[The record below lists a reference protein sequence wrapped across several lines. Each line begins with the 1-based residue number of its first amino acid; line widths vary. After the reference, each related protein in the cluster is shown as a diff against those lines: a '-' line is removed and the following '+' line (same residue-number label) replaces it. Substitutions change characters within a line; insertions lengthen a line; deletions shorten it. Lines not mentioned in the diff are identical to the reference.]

1 MFSLGT
7 MQICFFIYFC
17 VFVFSEQNGEGKET
31 SLLKQDGSYKR
42 TKKLEL
48 RKHGCKN
55 LKIFN
60 FLYRKDIP
68 KACFYSTLNLKRL
81 SLNRRQLFYLMKMK
95 KEESF
100 REERI
105 VNKTDS
111 TSHAGNKV
119 LPITEAPL
127 SSSAERND
135 QCDINL
141 SKDQIKGDKKKPISR
156 MKELLRWAAST
167 KSEKGGKFNGKK
179 VCFFQLLHLPLY
191 CFNSML

>member
-1 MFSLGT
+1 
-7 MQICFFIYFC
+7 MQICLFIYFG
-17 VFVFSEQNGEGKET
+17 VLVFSEENGKGKET
-31 SLLKQDGSYKR
+31 SLLKQDGSYKK

-55 LKIFN
+55 LKIFT

-81 SLNRRQLFYLMKMK
+81 SFNRRHFFYFIKMK

-127 SSSAERND
+127 SSLAERND
-135 QCDINL
+135 QCNVTL
-141 SKDQIKGDKKKPISR
+141 SKDQIKGDKKTPISR
-156 MKELLRWAAST
+156 MKELLRWAASASVKT
-167 KSEKGGKFNGKK
+167 EKGGKFNGKK
-179 VCFFQLLHLPLY
+179 VFFLASSSSLNILLFLTLCFR
-191 CFNSML
+191 